1 MFNTDRVL
9 GLRLILEEY
18 VPDIEYIKGLKNI
31 VADGLSIIPLNYNQE
46 TTQKSTYK
54 QEIVLEIND
63 IKEIP
68 EGISPIN
75 LRLIQKING
84 NNLA

>member
-18 VPDIEYIKGLKNI
+18 VPDIEYIKGLNNI
-31 VADGLSIIPLNYNQE
+31 VADGLSIITLNCNQE

-54 QEIVLEIND
+54 QEILLEIND
-63 IKEIP
+63 IK
-68 EGISPIN
+68 
-75 LRLIQKING
+75 
-84 NNLA
+84 